1 MSQIKILFVDN
12 TDTFGGAIL
21 SLSYLVKGLAGTKYE
36 PIVVSGHDEQF
47 IRKHFG
53 NTRYYKLK
61 YVHYYFKEKPILE
74 KILGIRYLKHSLV
87 QKTAKRLHSAIF
99 LLTHELKYFLYLL
112 MISIREKPRVIH
124 LNNGPGAQQ
133 SPIVLARLMRK
144 KCISH
149 VRGFE
154 VNYKMG
160 MLDRP
165 LAKRV
170 DRFIA
175 ISNHVKRQSIDV
187 GYEASKVDV
196 VENFID
202 PCEYEKRAQDGC
214 GVEFNADMDE
224 PRFCIIGRIVPWKGQ
239 KEVILASPAV
249 FRAVQ
254 NSKLYIVG
262 DISDGEKQYYDEI
275 RHLISRL
282 KIEDN
287 VVLTGYQSNIPAI
300 IHNMDLVVHASNKP
314 EPFGR
319 VIIEAMALRKP
330 VVATSAGAPL
340 DIIEHGENGFLFPI
354 GDTETLSRLIID
366 VLNNGNLAKKVGET
380 GRKTV
385 LERFSYKKG
394 IARLDRIY
402 AQLSGEI

>member
-12 TDTFGGAIL
+12 TETFGGAIL
-21 SLSYLVKGLAGTKYE
+21 SLSYLIKGLAGTKYK

-47 IRKHFG
+47 IKKHFG
-53 NTRYYKLK
+53 NTRYYKLN
-61 YVHYYFKEKPILE
+61 YVHHFFKDKPLLE
-74 KILGIRYLKHSLV
+74 KILALRFFKNPIP
-87 QKTAKRLHSAIF
+87 QKTAKRLHSVLF

-112 MISIREKPRVIH
+112 MISIRERPRIIH

-133 SPIVLARLMRK
+133 SPIALAQLLRK
-144 KCISH
+144 ICVSH

-175 ISNHVKRQSIDV
+175 ISNHIKRQSIEV
-187 GYEASKVDV
+187 GYESCKVDV

-202 PCEYEKRAQDGC
+202 PLEFEKRAQDGC
-214 GVEFNADMDE
+214 GVEFDAGMDE
-224 PRFCIIGRIVPWKGQ
+224 RRFCIIGRIVPWKGQ
-239 KEVILASPAV
+239 KEVILAALAV
-249 FRAVQ
+249 FKMFE

-262 DISDGEKQYYDEI
+262 DVSDGEKQYYDEI
-275 RHLISRL
+275 RQLISRY

-287 VVLTGYQSNIPAI
+287 VIFTGYQENIPAI
-300 IHNMDLVVHASNKP
+300 LKNMDLVVHASNKP

-319 VIIEAMALRKP
+319 VLIEAMALRKP
-330 VVATSAGAPL
+330 VIATAAGAPL

-354 GDTETLSRLIID
+354 GDIDTLSGLIID
-366 VLNNGNLAKKVGET
+366 VLNDGNLAKKMGEN

-385 LERFSYKKG
+385 MERFSYKKG
-394 IARLDRIY
+394 VERLEIIY
-402 AQLSGEI
+402 AELLNEI